1 MSLPLFTER
10 RSSRTRRLRSM
21 TRKTPPQL
29 LALVS
34 PPHRRWKLSILFFIS
49 LLAIL
54 NLHFYYS
61 SFSPV
66 DTSSNLSRSTL
77 PLSFRGPPKI
87 AFLFLVRHDLPLDF
101 VWAAFFD
108 AAGVPSNF
116 SIFLHSS
123 SPGFILNQSTTRSPH
138 FYGRHL
144 NTSIQV
150 KWGESSMLQAEKLL
164 LAAALDD
171 PANRRFIL
179 LSDSCVPLYN
189 FTYIYNYLM
198 ASPRSFVDSFLDMK
212 EGRYNPKMSPIIP
225 MHKWRKGSQWITLIR
240 SHAEVVV
247 DDDVI
252 LAVFKKFCKM
262 SGVENELERRTVT
275 YTEWHESANTMENTG
290 WHPTTFTYANAGPDK
305 IKTIKDID
313 HVYYE
318 TEYRTEWCHSNSTSV
333 PCFLFGRKFSRGAAM
348 RILSDGLVGPFDAST
363 LLSTTPLPP
372 T

>member
-252 LAVFKKFCKM
+252 LAVFKKFCK
-262 SGVENELERRTVT
+262 V
-275 YTEWHESANTMENTG
+275 
-290 WHPTTFTYANAGPDK
+290 
-305 IKTIKDID
+305 
-313 HVYYE
+313 
-318 TEYRTEWCHSNSTSV
+318 
-333 PCFLFGRKFSRGAAM
+333 
-348 RILSDGLVGPFDAST
+348 LSLN
-363 LLSTTPLPP
+363 LLLHRLNDDF
-372 T
+372 